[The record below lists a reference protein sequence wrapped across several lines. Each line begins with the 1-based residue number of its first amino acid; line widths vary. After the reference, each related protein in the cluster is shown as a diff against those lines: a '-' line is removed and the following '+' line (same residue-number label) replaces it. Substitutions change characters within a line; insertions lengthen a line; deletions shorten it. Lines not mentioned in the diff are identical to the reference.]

1 MDTKSRIIGIDLA
14 RAVALFGIILFDCKM
29 FFHPEHGR
37 EALQFFSSL
46 FDGQAAVLLSVL
58 GGITYGLATQED
70 NFYIDDTKLLKV
82 RKSILKRSVV
92 IFILGMLLKM
102 VWPAEILSVT
112 AIYCVLGIVAIE
124 RSRSSILVLAVLSIV
139 IFLLLAV
146 LNVSYNLGWQNN
158 DPFSFVYTNWTF
170 KGMFRFL
177 FYNGFYPI
185 FPWFSFF
192 LLGIWVS
199 RFDIRDE
206 SERNKVLVFGGS
218 LFFLGWNLSETLK
231 RLLTDGTI
239 PLDSKKIT
247 PFLEL
252 DFVPPGPLFILY
264 ASGIAIMVILFMVH
278 WGQKIKNTKFLAPF
292 CSVGQSFWTIY
303 LLHLLV
309 GLGCSHYLHGTGEWK
324 FGSVVVYSLS
334 VFGAGTVL
342 AHLWTVFVRLPT
354 PIEMIIK
361 KI

>member
-124 RSRSSILVLAVLSIV
+124 RSRSSILVLAVLSILAFV
-139 IFLLLAV
+139 LLAV
-146 LNVSYNLGWQNN
+146 LNFSYNLGWQNN
-158 DPFSFVYTNWTF
+158 DPFSFI
-170 KGMFRFL
+170 M
-177 FYNGFYPI
+177 GFI
-185 FPWFSFF
+185 
-192 LLGIWVS
+192 
-199 RFDIRDE
+199 
-206 SERNKVLVFGGS
+206 
-218 LFFLGWNLSETLK
+218 LFFLGFLSFYWVFGFRGL
-231 RLLTDGTI
+231 
-239 PLDSKKIT
+239 
-247 PFLEL
+247 
-252 DFVPPGPLFILY
+252 ILGMNR
-264 ASGIAIMVILFMVH
+264 SGIRC
-278 WGQKIKNTKFLAPF
+278 WFLGGRF
-292 CSVGQSFWTIY
+292 SFW
-303 LLHLLV
+303 
-309 GLGCSHYLHGTGEWK
+309 
-324 FGSVVVYSLS
+324 
-334 VFGAGTVL
+334 AGT
-342 AHLWTVFVRLPT
+342 FRRR
-354 PIEMIIK
+354 
-361 KI
+361 